1 MTAKIVVACGSGV
14 ATSEMVAAKIRR
26 LLDAEGAE
34 AEVVAVDIAHAD
46 AALEGADA
54 FVPVVKPEREYD
66 VPTVSGV
73 AFLTGMN
80 QEKELARLLEIVR
93 GR

>member
-1 MTAKIVVACGSGV
+1 MARIVVACGSGV
-14 ATSEMVAAKIRR
+14 ATSEMVAAKLSR
-26 LLDAEGAE
+26 LLEAEGVE
-34 AEVVAVDIAHAD
+34 AEVVAVGVDQLDDALVDAD
-46 AALEGADA
+46 V
-54 FVPVVKPEREYD
+54 FVPVVNTERSYD
-66 VPTVSGV
+66 VPVVSGV

>member
-1 MTAKIVVACGSGV
+1 M
-14 ATSEMVAAKIRR
+14 RR
-26 LLDAEGAE
+26 RPSPGPTR
-34 AEVVAVDIAHAD
+34 
-46 AALEGADA
+46 